1 MAAPKPR
8 HLTALACPRCRAS
21 LEQPSR
27 CDACGSTFPVVEGVL
42 DYGPP
47 PEHRGLGQAA
57 MESRLLVTRY
67 ESWLRPALTRLVSG
81 IRPSEEETWLQE
93 HVQLGADGPILDLA
107 CGTGR
112 YTRVL
117 AKTHGDDVIGLD
129 LSQAMVVRA
138 SQDAPDLL
146 FVRGDAMALPFLDA
160 SLSAVN
166 SSGSLHLF
174 PDPVAAIAEV
184 GRVLAPG
191 GSFTNLSGAEATR
204 KRYRVFQPLIARTT
218 TMRFLSRDELAGA
231 LAAAGMELLDWKLV
245 GMMAFL
251 AARKA

>member
-1 MAAPKPR
+1 M
-8 HLTALACPRCRAS
+8 
-21 LEQPSR
+21 
-27 CDACGSTFPVVEGVL
+27 VEGVL

-57 MESRLLVTRY
+57 MESRVLVTQY
-67 ESWLRPALTRLVSG
+67 EAWLRPALTRLVSG
-81 IRPSEEETWLQE
+81 IRPSEEEAWLRRY
-93 HVQLGADGPILDLA
+93 VRLGETGPILDLA

-117 AKTHGDDVIGLD
+117 ARTHGDDVVGLD

-138 SQDAPDLL
+138 SQDAPELL
-146 FVRGDAMALPFLDA
+146 FVRGDAMALPFRDA

-184 GRVLAPG
+184 GRVLSKG
-191 GSFTNLSGAEATR
+191 GSFTNLSGARATSR
-204 KRYRVFQPLIARTT
+204 RYRVFQPLIARTT
-218 TMRFLSRDELAGA
+218 TMNFLSRDA
-231 LAAAGMELLDWKLV
+231 LQSALDAAGMDLLDFELV

-251 AARKA
+251 AARKR